1 MTARLTLTPRSADDI
16 QILRRA
22 TIGEGWGQLERFH
35 IKYRRF
41 DGNWSEAI
49 DRDLYTIGEVA
60 AVLLYDPK
68 QDTVLLTEQFR
79 TCGLRYGEAT
89 WLVEI
94 VAGLIDGDD
103 DPEETARREAK
114 EESGCDI
121 ADLVHISTNYSSP
134 GGYGERMHLYAA
146 SADLS
151 KAGGFFGLAHE
162 HEDIRAVVVPFTDA
176 LAACDDGRIIDGK
189 TLIAVNWLARH
200 KDRLVQ

>member
-1 MTARLTLTPRSADDI
+1 MSSPLTLTQRTTKDI
-16 QILRRA
+16 EVLKRDVLGQ
-22 TIGEGWGQLERFH
+22 GWGTLERYH
-35 IKYRRF
+35 LKHRRF
-41 DGNWSEAI
+41 DDTWSDEI

-68 QDTVLLTEQFR
+68 HDTVLLTEQFR

-103 DPEETARREAK
+103 APQETARREAK
-114 EESGCDI
+114 EEAGCDVGK
-121 ADLVHISTNYSSP
+121 LVHISTNYSSP

-146 SADLS
+146 GADLS
-151 KAGGFFGLAHE
+151 EAGGFFGLAHE
-162 HEDIRAVVVPFTDA
+162 HEDIRALVVPFSDA

-189 TLIAVNWLARH
+189 TLITLNWLARH
-200 KDRLVQ
+200 KAKLA